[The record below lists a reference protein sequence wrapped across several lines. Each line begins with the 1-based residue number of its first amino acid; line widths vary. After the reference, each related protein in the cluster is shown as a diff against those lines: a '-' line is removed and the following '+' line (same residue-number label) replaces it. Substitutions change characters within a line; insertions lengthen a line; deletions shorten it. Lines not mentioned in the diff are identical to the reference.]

1 MIFYRSWSP
10 VQALSFDLDDTLYDN
25 WPYIHRAEQWLIN
38 HLKTEVHAVAHLTTS
53 QWQSYKRRIIKKHPE
68 LKGDVSACRVAWL
81 SLAFVEHG
89 MPITE
94 AQHQAEQIFQ
104 QFLAVRS
111 DFTVPEASLA
121 LLRKLKTRYRLVA
134 ITNGNVDIDK
144 IGLAGVF
151 ELELKA
157 GGAFKAKP
165 AADMYLYASQ
175 VLGLAPHQIAHV
187 GDHCVTDVAGAAKA
201 GYRSIWL
208 NQHSQQARKLQALP
222 DIEISQLAQLQHL
235 L

>member
-25 WPYIHRAEQWLIN
+25 WPYIKRAEQWLTDY
-38 HLKTEVHAVAHLTTS
+38 LKEQVHATAHLTHS
-53 QWQSYKRRIIKKHPE
+53 QWQAYKRKVIKRDPR

-81 SLAFVEHG
+81 HLAFTEHG
-89 MPITE
+89 MADSE
-94 AQHQAEQIFQ
+94 ASQLAQKIFQ

-111 DFTVPEASLA
+111 DFEVPAESLA
-121 LLRKLKTRYRLVA
+121 LLQALAQRYRLVA
-134 ITNGNVDIDK
+134 ITNGNVDIAK
-144 IGLAGVF
+144 IGLGSLF

-157 GGAFKAKP
+157 GGQFRAKP
-165 AADMYLYASQ
+165 AADMYQYACQ
-175 VLGLAPHQIAHV
+175 QLQLAPQQIAHV
-187 GDHCVTDVAGAAKA
+187 GDHCITDVAGATKA

-208 NQHSQQARKLQALP
+208 NQNSQQARKLQALP